1 MTEMNSNDYIYTKR
15 YSVNKQ
21 HTNKMHGL
29 FKNLTF
35 VVIDVETTGVSR
47 FDRIC
52 EIGMTKITHN
62 RIFDKFETLINPG
75 TMITNTI
82 FHGIEDWMVEDAPP
96 FRDVAKH
103 IARFMSGAVLIAHN
117 APFDMRFM
125 RYELQRMDTDLS
137 HFALCTLKLAK
148 SLHPEFPYHRLDYL
162 LQRYGI
168 INEWPH
174 RAGTDADSEAKLFL
188 EMKQIL
194 LSNGLKDLGSLQTRG
209 LSYNHHWCKK
219 TDIKRSSNLKVL
231 TRDDLM

>member
-1 MTEMNSNDYIYTKR
+1 MNKEY
-15 YSVNKQ
+15 
-21 HTNKMHGL
+21 TNKRRGL
-29 FKNLTF
+29 FRNLTF

-52 EIGMTKITHN
+52 EIGMTKITHG
-62 RIFDKFETLINPG
+62 RIVDNLETLINPG
-75 TMITNTI
+75 VMITNAC

-103 IARFMSGAVLIAHN
+103 IARFMGGAVLIAHN

-137 HFALCTLKLAK
+137 HFALCTLKLAR

-162 LQRYGI
+162 LERYGI

-174 RAGTDADSEAKLFL
+174 RAGTDAYSEAQLFL
-188 EMKQIL
+188 QMKHL
-194 LSNGLKDLGSLQTRG
+194 LLINGLKDFESLQSRR
-209 LSYNHHWCKK
+209 LAYNHNWCRK
-219 TDIKRSSNLKVL
+219 TDIKCSNTVKLL